1 MLNIKKYDKL
11 PSTVLSAMKDFSNG
25 DCTLVVKKLDTANN
39 KALNCHYNVDAQVNE
54 FGGKVVNGWLLSRSS
69 NLINNNLYY
78 WSFHS
83 LWQKNDDEIYDITI
97 DKHNARDLSTF
108 WFDNDRKI
116 NLTDGVSYN
125 DIVIFEN
132 KSIISRYRG
141 ICEDVIN
148 VGKVFWTLTTMDRI
162 RSIDNYNGEYRFI
175 RAEFPKNTDLLLKQY
190 KLAIVDGKLTATDGS
205 DGVHPNCLFEFSLNA
220 RTSLSS

>member
-1 MLNIKKYDKL
+1 M
-11 PSTVLSAMKDFSNG
+11 
-25 DCTLVVKKLDTANN
+25 
-39 KALNCHYNVDAQVNE
+39 
-54 FGGKVVNGWLLSRSS
+54 
-69 NLINNNLYY
+69 YY
-78 WSFHS
+78 WTFHS

-97 DKHNARDLSTF
+97 DKHNARDFSTF

-148 VGKVFWTLTTMDRI
+148 FGKVFWTLTTMDRI
-162 RSIDNYNGEYRFI
+162 RSSDNYNGEYRFI
-175 RAEFPKNTDLLLKQY
+175 RAEFPNNADLLLKQY